1 MKEVVSV
8 SLGSSQ
14 RDHVAESEFLGEKF
28 RIRRVGAD
36 GDFARAI
43 QLLKE
48 LDGRVD
54 AIGLGGIDLYLC
66 ANNKRY
72 LIRDAVKLRD
82 VVKKTPVVDGSGLKN
97 TLEREVVRYL
107 QEEEGWKL
115 KGKTVLMVSAVD
127 RFGMAEALHEAG
139 CKIIF
144 GDLMFGLKVPIPLR
158 SMTTFR
164 IVAAL
169 LLPIVTKLP
178 FGFLYPTGE
187 KQEKSPKSKYQKYYE
202 EADIIAGDYL
212 FIKRYL
218 PPDLGGRIIITNT
231 VTQKDVEE
239 LRAKGAALL
248 VTTTPELQG
257 RSFGTNVMEAVLV
270 AIINKPWMEIT
281 PQEYLDLLKKLDFKP
296 RIERLN

>member
-36 GDFARAI
+36 GDFDKAI
-43 QLLKE
+43 ALLRE

-54 AIGLGGIDLYLC
+54 AIGLGGIDLYFC
-66 ANNKRY
+66 ANGKRY
-72 LIRDAVKLRD
+72 LVRDATRLRNA
-82 VVKKTPVVDGSGLKN
+82 VQKTPVVDGSGLKN
-97 TLEREVVRYL
+97 TLEREVIRHLVDK
-107 QEEEGWKL
+107 EGWEL

-144 GDLMFGLKVPIPLR
+144 GDLMFGLKIPVPLR

-164 IVAAL
+164 FVAAL

-178 FGFLYPTGE
+178 FEFLYPTGE
-187 KQEKSPKSKYQKYYE
+187 KQDKSPKNRYQKYYD
-202 EADIIAGDYL
+202 EAEVIAGDYL

-218 PPDLGGRIIITNT
+218 PSDLREKIIITNT
-231 VTQKDVEE
+231 VTQRDVDE
-239 LRAKGAALL
+239 LRARGAAFL

-270 AIINKPWMEIT
+270 AIIGKPWLEIA
-281 PQEYLDLLKKLDFKP
+281 PAEYLDLLKKLDFKP